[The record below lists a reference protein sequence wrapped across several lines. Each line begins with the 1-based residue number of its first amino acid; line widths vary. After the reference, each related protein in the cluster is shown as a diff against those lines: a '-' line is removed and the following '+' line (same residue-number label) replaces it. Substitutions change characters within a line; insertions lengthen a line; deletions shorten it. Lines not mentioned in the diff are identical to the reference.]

1 MEVLEITQNIQ
12 YTSPEM
18 GRVAE
23 LVIAARAG
31 DREAFG
37 QLVERYQGSIYA
49 LAMRRLGDAG
59 EAEELCQEVFVH
71 ALEKL
76 YQLNEPASFGSWLR
90 QITRRMAINRMVRRK
105 PVIATE
111 PSTLDA
117 TIEDG
122 RTPLTEALANERA
135 RAVRAGLRRLRPL
148 DRETLEAFYVRGQS
162 LIEMA
167 AAFDAPIGTI
177 KRRLHVARKRLAS
190 ELATCSAI

>member
-1 MEVLEITQNIQ
+1 MEVLEITQNTQ

-23 LVIAARAG
+23 LVIAAREG

-49 LAMRRLGDAG
+49 LAMRRLGDVG
-59 EAEELCQEVFVH
+59 EAEELCQDVFVH

-76 YQLNEPASFGSWLR
+76 YQLNEPACFGSWLR

-105 PVIATE
+105 PVIAVE

-117 TIEDG
+117 TVEDV
-122 RTPLTEALANERA
+122 RTPLAEALANERA
-135 RAVRAGLRRLRPL
+135 RAVRAALGRLRPL
-148 DRETLEAFYVRGQS
+148 DRQTLEAFYVRGQS

-167 AAFDAPIGTI
+167 DEFDSPIGTI

>member
-1 MEVLEITQNIQ
+1 MEVLEITQNTQ

-23 LVIAARAG
+23 LVIAAREG
-31 DREAFG
+31 DRDAFG

-49 LAMRRLGDAG
+49 LAMRRLGDVG
-59 EAEELCQEVFVH
+59 EAEELCQDVFVH

-76 YQLNEPASFGSWLR
+76 DQLNEPACFGSWLR

-105 PVIATE
+105 PVITVE

-117 TIEDG
+117 TVEDV
-122 RTPLTEALANERA
+122 RTPLAEALANERA
-135 RAVRAGLRRLRPL
+135 RAVRAALGRLRPL
-148 DRETLEAFYVRGQS
+148 DRQTLEAFYIRGQS

-167 AAFDAPIGTI
+167 DEFDSPIGTI